1 MKESDLKKMQ
11 LIELTPQEYKNK
23 NGGWIQLA
31 LAIAAAAIY
40 IYNNADDFV
49 EGFKEGQ
56 AAARR

>member
-11 LIELTPQEYKNK
+11 LIELTPQEYQNK

-31 LAIAAAAIY
+31 LAVVAAAIY
-40 IYNNADDFV
+40 VYNNAGDFA